1 MSKIITSFV
10 LALTVIAGAASANA
24 GYGNAVMEAS
34 QAGFITP
41 HGVFDGR

>member
-1 MSKIITSFV
+1 MTKFIAS
-10 LALTVIAGAASANA
+10 LVIAGSLLAGVGAAQA
-24 GYGNAVMEAS
+24 GPGNALKEAA

>member
-10 LALTVIAGAASANA
+10 LALTVIAGATAANA
-24 GYGNAVMEAS
+24 GYGNALSEAS
-34 QAGFITP
+34 KAGFITP